1 MFGLL
6 WVRSYIRVVHPVG
19 PRVTAPFA
27 SPPWGHPLL
36 PRLVFPPPPCRLS
49 RLWLVTTG
57 PDTAPDIAYHTFNIP
72 LSCSDSS
79 LNALR
84 WQWWKPVFVS
94 PSSPPPYH
102 KRHSPYVSDN
112 RQQLIRTL
120 QSYTKET
127 VSLVRD
133 VKILD
138 WQWYMPAV
146 CVLCV
151 HQISESHTSHCCLDL
166 DSSSGAENSQWI
178 ILPGCAPHLPAAPAF
193 TQHPGGVNLHSFR
206 FTTPTWVWNVQKRC
220 FQV

>member
-1 MFGLL
+1 MGSLIYPG
-6 WVRSYIRVVHPVG
+6 RSSCGAEGHCPFCVSPVG
-19 PRVTAPFA
+19 SSVTPQARFPSSTLPTQPTMTCYYGPWHSTWHRLSYFLISLCLALIAPLMLYGGTDE
-27 SPPWGHPLL
+27 SPYLSPHPL
-36 PRLVFPPPPCRLS
+36 PPP
-49 RLWLVTTG
+49 
-57 PDTAPDIAYHTFNIP
+57 H
-72 LSCSDSS
+72 
-79 LNALR
+79 
-84 WQWWKPVFVS
+84 
-94 PSSPPPYH
+94 H
-102 KRHSPYVSDN
+102 KRHSPYVSDS

-206 FTTPTWVWNVQKRC
+206 LTTPTWVWNVQKRC